1 MLKINIGSLQSRVLL
16 NKKGIS
22 QGINHCA
29 KEILD
34 KPTSVNEVLTFANN
48 TTAKRNAF
56 MVRMLYKYETAN
68 FYRKAAEKEDLSY
81 VKNIFAF
88 VKKPH
93 REHFDLV
100 ERFGDSFE
108 GLERIFVASE
118 NKREALNF
126 AIDVDK
132 QILNKHKKSRKEL
145 ISELLESPYHK
156 KYVKNFDRIKSY
168 LILNND
174 NPKAVE
180 WLDNMM
186 SRNIFSQKHFDKR
199 LQEKKI
205 KEKFP
210 FEASTKILNPNTFY
224 SIYSEP
230 VGNLASAACEYFNVS
245 SEMLKNG
252 NDKDIFNILS
262 TTSSKNVN
270 LRKSIIQ
277 SFTKRSKHDSS
288 SAKSEYITELNNLFS
303 TIDTDRYVRKFIKNT
318 ISILPYN
325 LTIKELNEILAMVP
339 SGKLESKR
347 QAILDILRN
356 NSKEQRMQ
364 ILKENMSSV
373 SDEGTLTKFF
383 RIARNLFKKENKI
396 DKLNNGASVSKKCVA
411 KESQLKLIL
420 NGSQKEVENK
430 SQQTLE
436 LAKESVKTKNPTPG
450 ISDKKQFV
458 KDAVVGLV
466 NRKLGVKTFEKQ
478 CDIYSANATKMR
490 LNMLPEIFASIADT
504 RKTDRAVGKLRS
516 NSSNKDAITLF
527 SKINGSN
534 KKLVNYLLKKRNADN
549 SRMFEIKDII
559 TILDKAEARIAK
571 DKKANPEYRA
581 RDARRYY
588 NHLYEAKLE
597 QYGKVKRQTFN
608 A

>member
-1 MLKINIGSLQSRVLL
+1 M
-16 NKKGIS
+16 
-22 QGINHCA
+22 
-29 KEILD
+29 
-34 KPTSVNEVLTFANN
+34 
-48 TTAKRNAF
+48 
-56 MVRMLYKYETAN
+56 
-68 FYRKAAEKEDLSY
+68 
-81 VKNIFAF
+81 
-88 VKKPH
+88 
-93 REHFDLV
+93 
-100 ERFGDSFE
+100 
-108 GLERIFVASE
+108 ASE
-118 NKREALNF
+118 NKREALDF

-210 FEASTKILNPNTFY
+210 FEVSTKTLNPNTFY

-230 VGNLASAACEYFNVS
+230 VGNFASAACEYFNVS

-270 LRKSIIQ
+270 LRKSVIQ
-277 SFTKRSKHDSS
+277 SFTQRSKHDSS

-383 RIARNLFKKENKI
+383 RITRNLFRNKSKVA
-396 DKLNNGASVSKKCVA
+396 KLSKDTVMSKKSIDIQPQIVFY
-411 KESQLKLIL
+411 EQ
-420 NGSQKEVENK
+420 QKELDK
-430 SQQTLE
+430 TTAQQTLE
-436 LAKESVKTKNPTPG
+436 LAKESVKTKE
-450 ISDKKQFV
+450 
-458 KDAVVGLV
+458 
-466 NRKLGVKTFEKQ
+466 REEKQ
-478 CDIYSANATKMR
+478 YG
-490 LNMLPEIFASIADT
+490 
-504 RKTDRAVGKLRS
+504 GKRS
-516 NSSNKDAITLF
+516 
-527 SKINGSN
+527 
-534 KKLVNYLLKKRNADN
+534 
-549 SRMFEIKDII
+549 
-559 TILDKAEARIAK
+559 
-571 DKKANPEYRA
+571 
-581 RDARRYY
+581 
-588 NHLYEAKLE
+588 
-597 QYGKVKRQTFN
+597 
-608 A
+608 